1 MNTTIKQHC
10 EYIITKG
17 LRKGLKC
24 TTKKIIDGF
33 CKKHSNNKKDTII
46 EPTIKHKKSFL
57 LSLPYEVLE
66 KIIYKPCIS
75 KELQIIF
82 NKNIPILFN
91 NFINTTKNINVI
103 KLHIINEE
111 KKDYDDRFLKKYI
124 KKNIDTLFNDII
136 KTKSIKQLNELLNKY
151 KLYNYMFSKNY
162 IVQENNV
169 RDDITEIQWDYIFI
183 WRFMG
188 NKHIDSIIKNFIE
201 ILNKNFKNIDMSV
214 LKKENDIEE
223 NISDFFVVRTPYIIE
238 QKINR
243 YTIERYIDIEIKKY
257 ISTKKSFK
265 RFIEFFKKTDCC
277 GDIIL
282 TDIEYYVDFKSK
294 DTEKIL
300 IQIFKFIVESKID
313 EDEDDDDDEDY
324 EDDDYIY
331 YDEDNYDIQYGLYKQ
346 LKR

>member
-1 MNTTIKQHC
+1 MNTKEQCNHIN
-10 EYIITKG
+10 IRGVNKG
-17 LRKGLKC
+17 LRMCTIKKC
-24 TTKKIIDGF
+24 IDGF
-33 CKKHSNNKKDTII
+33 CKKHSNNKKDTVI
-46 EPTIKHKKSFL
+46 EHTIQPKKSKL

-66 KIIYKPCIS
+66 KIIYKPRIN
-75 KELQIIF
+75 KELQLIF
-82 NKNIPILFN
+82 NKNIPTLFT

-111 KKDYDDRFLKKYI
+111 EKDDDRFMKKYI

-169 RDDITEIQWDYIFI
+169 RDDITEIEWDYIFI
-183 WRFMG
+183 WRFVG
-188 NKHIDSIIKNFIE
+188 NKHIDSIIRNFIE

-223 NISDFFVVRTPYIIE
+223 KISDFVVVRTPYIIE
-238 QKINR
+238 QKINK
-243 YTIERYIDIEIKKY
+243 YTIDRYIDIEIKKY

-300 IQIFKFIVESKID
+300 IQIFKFLVESKID
-313 EDEDDDDDEDY
+313 EDEDDDEDEDEDY
-324 EDDDYIY
+324 MLY
-331 YDEDNYDIQYGLYKQ
+331 YDEDNYDIQNGLYKQ
-346 LKR
+346 LKK